1 VTASTRIRKS
11 VQSNVVGYVALFI
24 ALSGAAYAGPLKPN
38 KVKTKHIADAAITT
52 PKLADEAVTTDKV
65 GNNALKGEDIDEASL
80 QGVGGGGAPSGPA
93 GGDLTGSYPNP
104 GIAPGAVNSNAVAND
119 SLTGADVNEA
129 QLDTSVLQARV
140 GSSCSPGEAIR
151 SIAAN
156 GTVTC
161 ETDDSG
167 GGGPPSGPAGG
178 DLTGTYPDPEIDAN
192 AIASPDVGPDALG
205 GPDIDE
211 STLNGVNAALLD
223 GFDTATSL
231 SPNRIYVS
239 TGTGVLPADTVN
251 SSSVANNT
259 LDSNDIANNAVGGVG
274 IEPDEIV
281 NDSVDSQDIASNAVV
296 GGLGGDVQDNTL
308 NAFDLASNSVTA
320 SELANDAVVGGSGG
334 GVQDNTLSADDLAP
348 NSVTSSELAN
358 SAVAGGTGGD
368 VQDGTLTGADIA
380 NPTRSVNLPL
390 LSFMEQGHPGAGGF
404 IDFDS
409 ANRAVAPDFA
419 KTTGAMPVIAYDDDP
434 GDEDF
439 SPVASTFSVPPDY
452 ASGGSFA
459 LRVSKDAHGGVDE
472 SVSCFVSVNGAP
484 EDFGSGATT
493 TTAAN
498 TVYTD
503 TPTPTPTYAAG
514 DSVAVG
520 CQTNAHD
527 NTVRFHSIEFR
538 YTATQ

>member
-11 VQSNVVGYVALFI
+11 IQSNVVGYVALFI

-38 KVKTKHIADAAITT
+38 KVKTKHIADAAVTT
-52 PKLADEAVTTDKV
+52 EKLADEAVTSDKV
-65 GNNALKGEDIDEASL
+65 GNNALKGEDIDESSL

-104 GIAPGAVNSNAVAND
+104 GIAPGAVNSNAVADD
-119 SLTGADVNEA
+119 SLGGSDVNEA
-129 QLDTSVLQARV
+129 QLDSSVLQARV
-140 GSSCSPGEAIR
+140 GSGCSPGEAIR

-167 GGGPPSGPAGG
+167 GGGPPTGPAGG
-178 DLTGTYPDPEIDAN
+178 DLTGTYPNP
-192 AIASPDVGPDALG
+192 
-205 GPDIDE
+205 
-211 STLNGVNAALLD
+211 
-223 GFDTATSL
+223 
-231 SPNRIYVS
+231 
-239 TGTGVLPADTVN
+239 
-251 SSSVANNT
+251 
-259 LDSNDIANNAVGGVG
+259 
-274 IEPDEIV
+274 
-281 NDSVDSQDIASNAVV
+281 DIASTAVGASELANSAVVGGNLGDVQDNTLTADDLASISVTSSELANDAVV

-308 NAFDLASNSVTA
+308 NVDDLAPNSVTA
-320 SELANDAVVGGSGG
+320 SELANNAVV
-334 GVQDNTLSADDLAP
+334 
-348 NSVTSSELAN
+348 
-358 SAVAGGTGGD
+358 GGTGGD

-390 LSFMEQGHPGAGGF
+390 LSFMEQGAPGAGAF

-419 KTTGAMPVIAYDDDP
+419 KTSSAMPVIVYDDDP
-434 GDEDF
+434 GDEDL

-472 SVSCFVSVNGAP
+472 NISCFVSVNGDP
-484 EDFGSGATT
+484 QDFGSGVATT
-493 TTAAN
+493 SAAN